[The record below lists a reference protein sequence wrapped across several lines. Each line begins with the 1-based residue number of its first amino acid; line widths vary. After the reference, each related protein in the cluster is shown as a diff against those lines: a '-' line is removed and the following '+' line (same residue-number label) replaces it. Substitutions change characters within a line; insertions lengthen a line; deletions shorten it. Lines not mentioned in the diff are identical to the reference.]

1 MEFEIY
7 TDESY
12 ITGERY
18 RSIAAFSYKAEYKD
32 TIYNDLKILLKESGI
47 KEFKW
52 QKLKDAKYKF
62 GAIKLIDY
70 VLNNISKYDL
80 RIDIVIWDTH
90 DSRHK
95 IQGRDD
101 DANFER
107 MFFHLLK
114 TTLKRRPKNSNCC
127 IYPDQKHGVDW
138 ETVHD
143 CIKSVGKHIEYHE
156 TLFEDF
162 FTDPFYHIKSFKEID
177 SSKIPCCQ
185 IADLFAGLSVFSIN
199 NYLKFLKWE
208 AQKQPS
214 LFETEKIKFTNREKV
229 RFEVIQ
235 YLDKACK
242 KSKLGVSL
250 NSNHGFC
257 TFQPNNPINFW
268 RYTPQHEKDKA
279 PTRSG

>member
-18 RSIAAFSYKAEYKD
+18 RSIAAFSYKANYKD
-32 TIYNDLKILLKESGI
+32 VIYNDLKKLLEESNI

-62 GAIKLIDY
+62 GAIKFIDY
-70 VLNNISKYDL
+70 VLNNISKYDI
-80 RIDIVIWDTH
+80 RVDIIIWDTH
-90 DSRHK
+90 DERHK

-114 TTLKRRPKNSNCC
+114 TTMKRRPKNSNWY
-127 IYPDQKHGVDW
+127 IYPDQKNGIDW
-138 ETVHD
+138 NTVRNCLKAEGLHTELY
-143 CIKSVGKHIEYHE
+143 K
-156 TLFEDF
+156 TLFGDF
-162 FTDPFYHIKSFKEID
+162 FNNPFYHIKSFQEID
-177 SSKIPCCQ
+177 SSKTPCCQ
-185 IADLFAGLSVFSIN
+185 VADLFAGLSVFSIN
-199 NYLKFLKWE
+199 CYPKFLNWKS
-208 AQKQPS
+208 QKQLS
-214 LFETEKIKFTNREKV
+214 LFNTKKIKFTNREKV

-235 YLDKACK
+235 HLNKACK
-242 KSKLGVSL
+242 ESKLGVSL
-250 NSNHGFC
+250 DKGCGFR
-257 TFQPNNPINFW
+257 TFSPNNPINFW

-279 PTRSG
+279 PTRFN